1 MCKTVEKFTN
11 FALGKIQIQDM
22 NKFLTLLFLTLY
34 LPINCA
40 AQTMQLTLDSCINMA
55 LRENKQ
61 IQIAKLNADV
71 ATNTRKAAR
80 TKYLPQIS
88 AVGGYMHTG
97 DPVSLLNGDQKTML
111 TNMGTTSMGMIQQVG
126 AAELPKILGTF
137 AQIFPEKAPY
147 FQAMAPELAQKFG
160 ALTTQFGQSL
170 NQVGQ
175 NIVDAFNTDTRDMFG
190 GSVMF
195 TQPVYMGGAIVAANK
210 MASIAEEVA
219 KIKIQKTEEDLAYN
233 VQTAYYLVVEVEHKK
248 QLADEYANLIS
259 KLSKDVEKMVEEGV
273 ATRADGLKVSVKLN
287 EAEMQQLQAQDGL
300 VLSKML
306 LCKLIGLPLESDI
319 SVVTDVEDREITLN
333 TNNNRSE
340 LQMLG
345 KAVDIL
351 NQKTKITRATHLP
364 QVLLTG
370 GYAASNPSVYDG
382 FQKKFKGTWNV
393 GVMVRIPIWD
403 WNETGYKLRASK
415 AQTNIARMELGEA
428 EELIDLQITQ
438 TQFKLSEAEKKH
450 AVTIKNFETAEENL
464 RCANLGFAEG
474 VMTTTD
480 VMMAQTAWLQAKT
493 QKIEAEIGVI
503 TAKLALN
510 HAYGN

>member
-1 MCKTVEKFTN
+1 MKRY
-11 FALGKIQIQDM
+11 
-22 NKFLTLLFLTLY
+22 LFLLIVALY
-34 LPINCA
+34 LSSNA
-40 AQTMQLTLDSCINMA
+40 SAQTIHLSLDSCINMA
-55 LRENKQ
+55 MRENKQ
-61 IQIAKLNADV
+61 IQIAKLGADV
-71 ATNTRKAAR
+71 ASNTRKAAR
-80 TKYLPQIS
+80 AKYLPNIS

-97 DPVSLLNGDQKTML
+97 EEISILNDDQKTAL
-111 TNMGTTSMGMIQQVG
+111 SSLGTTSMSMVQATGS
-126 AAELPKILGTF
+126 AELPKIIGTF

-147 FQAMAPELAQKFG
+147 FQAMGADLAQKFG
-160 ALTTQFGQSL
+160 AMTTQFGQAL
-170 NQVGQ
+170 NQAGQ
-175 NIVDAFNTDTRDMFG
+175 DLVDAFRTDTRDVFG
-190 GSVMF
+190 GSVMV
-195 TQPVYMGGAIVAANK
+195 TQPVYMGGALVAANK

-219 KIKIQKTEEDLAYN
+219 NIKIRKSQDDLAYD
-233 VQTAYYLVVEVEHKK
+233 VQKAYYLVVEVEHKK
-248 QLADEYANLIS
+248 QLADEYAALIS
-259 KLSKDVEKMVEEGV
+259 KLNKDVAMMIEEGV

-287 EAEMQQLQAQDGL
+287 EAEMQQLQAEDGL

-306 LCKLIGLPLESDI
+306 LCKLIGMPLNSDI
-319 SVVTDVEDREITLN
+319 TLDTEVGERAIDVN

-340 LQMLG
+340 IQMLG

-351 NQKTKITRATHLP
+351 EQKTKITRAGNLP

-370 GYAASNPSVYDG
+370 GYAASNPNVFNG
-382 FQKKFKGTWNV
+382 FQNKFNGTWNV
-393 GVMVRIPIWD
+393 GVMVRVHIWD

-415 AQTNIARMELGEA
+415 AQTKIAKMELGEV

-438 TQFKLSEAEKKH
+438 SQFKLSEAEKKH
-450 AVTIKNFETAEENL
+450 TVTIKNFETAEENL

>member
-1 MCKTVEKFTN
+1 MKK
-11 FALGKIQIQDM
+11 L
-22 NKFLTLLFLTLY
+22 LTLLILSLY
-34 LPINCA
+34 LSVDCG
-40 AQTMQLTLDSCINMA
+40 AQGLQLSLDSCISMA

-71 ATNTRKAAR
+71 ASNTRKAAR
-80 TKYLPQIS
+80 TKYLPHVS

-97 DPVSLLNGDQKTML
+97 DPISILNTDQQAML
-111 TNMGTTSMGMIQQVG
+111 SNLGTTTMTPIQQIG
-126 AAELPKILGTF
+126 QAELPNILGAF

-147 FQAMAPELAQKFG
+147 FQAMGTELGQKFS
-160 ALTTQFGQSL
+160 ALTQQLGQSL

-175 NIVDAFNTDTRDMFG
+175 DIVNAFETDTRDVFG
-190 GSVMF
+190 GSVMLN
-195 TQPVYMGGAIVAANK
+195 QPLYMGGAIIAANK
-210 MASIAEEVA
+210 MASIAEEIA
-219 KIKIQKTEEDLAYN
+219 KIKVRKSEEDLVYD
-233 VQTAYYLVVEVEHKK
+233 VQKAYYLVVEVSHKK
-248 QLADEYANLIS
+248 ELADEYAALIR
-259 KLSKDVEKMVEEGV
+259 KLSGDVAKMVEEGV

-300 VLSKML
+300 VLTKMV
-306 LCKLIGLPLESDI
+306 LCKLIGLPLDTDI
-319 SVVTDVEDREITLN
+319 NVNSEVEERQVDLN

-340 LQMLG
+340 LMLLG
-345 KAVDIL
+345 KAVNL
-351 NQKTKITRATHLP
+351 LEQKTKITRATNLP

-370 GYAASNPSVYDG
+370 GYMASNPSVYNG

-403 WNETGYKLRASK
+403 WNETGYRVRASK
-415 AQTNIARMELGEA
+415 AQTNIAKMELREV

-438 TQFKLSEAEKKH
+438 TQFKLTEAEKKH
-450 AVTIKNFETAEENL
+450 AVTVKNFETAEENL

>member
-1 MCKTVEKFTN
+1 MKRY
-11 FALGKIQIQDM
+11 
-22 NKFLTLLFLTLY
+22 LFLLIVALY
-34 LPINCA
+34 LSSNA
-40 AQTMQLTLDSCINMA
+40 SAQTIHLSLDSCINMA

-61 IQIAKLNADV
+61 IQIAKLGADV
-71 ATNTRKAAR
+71 ASNTRKAAR
-80 TKYLPQIS
+80 AKYLPNIS

-97 DPVSLLNGDQKTML
+97 DEISILNDDQKIAL
-111 TNMGTTSMGMIQQVG
+111 SSLGTTSMSMVQATGS
-126 AAELPKILGTF
+126 AELPKIIGTF

-147 FQAMAPELAQKFG
+147 FQAMGADLAEKFG
-160 ALTTQFGQSL
+160 ALTTQFGQAL
-170 NQVGQ
+170 NKAGQ
-175 NIVDAFNTDTRDMFG
+175 DVVDAFKTDTRDVFG
-190 GSVMF
+190 GSVMV
-195 TQPVYMGGAIVAANK
+195 TQPVYMGGALVAANK

-219 KIKIQKTEEDLAYN
+219 NIKIRKSQDDLAYD
-233 VQTAYYLVVEVEHKK
+233 VQKAYYLVVEVEHKK
-248 QLADEYANLIS
+248 QLADEYAALIS
-259 KLSKDVEKMVEEGV
+259 KLNKDVAMMIEEGV

-287 EAEMQQLQAQDGL
+287 EAEMQQLQAEDGL

-306 LCKLIGLPLESDI
+306 LCKLIGMPLNSDI
-319 SVVTDVEDREITLN
+319 TLDTEVGEREIDVN

-340 LQMLG
+340 IQMLG

-351 NQKTKITRATHLP
+351 EQKTKITRAGNLP

-370 GYAASNPSVYDG
+370 GYAASNPNVFNG
-382 FQKKFKGTWNV
+382 FQNKFNGTWNV
-393 GVMVRIPIWD
+393 GVMVRVPIWD

-415 AQTNIARMELGEA
+415 AQTKIAKMELGEV

-438 TQFKLSEAEKKH
+438 SQFKLSEAEKKH
-450 AVTIKNFETAEENL
+450 TVTIKNFETAEENL

>member
-1 MCKTVEKFTN
+1 MKK
-11 FALGKIQIQDM
+11 LSI
-22 NKFLTLLFLTLY
+22 LLIFTLY
-34 LPINCA
+34 LSLSA
-40 AQTMQLTLDSCINMA
+40 SAQTMHLSLDSCINMA

-61 IQIAKLNADV
+61 IQIAKLGADV
-71 ATNTRKAAR
+71 ASNTRKAAR
-80 TKYLPQIS
+80 AKYLPNIS

-97 DPVSLLNGDQKTML
+97 DEISILNDDQKTAL
-111 TNMGTTSMGMIQQVG
+111 SSLGTTSMGMVQATG
-126 AAELPKILGTF
+126 SAELPKIIGTF

-147 FQAMAPELAQKFG
+147 FQAMGTELAQKFG
-160 ALTTQFGQSL
+160 TMTTQFGQAL
-170 NQVGQ
+170 NQAGQ
-175 NIVDAFNTDTRDMFG
+175 EVVDAFRTDTRDVFG
-190 GSVMF
+190 GSVML
-195 TQPVYMGGAIVAANK
+195 TQPIFMGGAIVAANK

-219 KIKIQKTEEDLAYN
+219 NIQIRKSQEDLAYD
-233 VQTAYYLVVEVEHKK
+233 VQKAYYLVVEVEHKK
-248 QLADEYANLIS
+248 HLADEYAALIA
-259 KLSKDVEKMVEEGV
+259 KLDKDVAMMIDEGV
-273 ATRADGLKVSVKLN
+273 ATRADGLKVSVKHN
-287 EAEMQQLQAQDGL
+287 EAEMQQLQAEDGL

-306 LCKLIGLPLESDI
+306 LCKLVGLPLDSDI
-319 SVVTDVEDREITLN
+319 TLDTEVGGREVDVN
-333 TNNNRSE
+333 TSNNRSE
-340 LQMLG
+340 IQMLG

-351 NQKTKITRATHLP
+351 EQKTKLTRAAHLP

-370 GYAASNPSVYDG
+370 GYAASNPNVFNG
-382 FQKKFKGTWNV
+382 FQNKFNGTWNV
-393 GVMVRIPIWD
+393 GVMVRVPIWD
-403 WNETGYKLRASK
+403 WNETGYKVRASK
-415 AQTNIARMELGEA
+415 AQTNIAKMELGEV

-438 TQFKLSEAEKKH
+438 SQFKLSEAEKKH

>member
-1 MCKTVEKFTN
+1 MKRYF
-11 FALGKIQIQDM
+11 
-22 NKFLTLLFLTLY
+22 FLLIVALY
-34 LPINCA
+34 LSSNA
-40 AQTMQLTLDSCINMA
+40 SAQTIHLSLDSCINMA

-61 IQIAKLNADV
+61 IQIAKLGADV
-71 ATNTRKAAR
+71 ASNTRKAAR
-80 TKYLPQIS
+80 AKYLPNIS

-97 DPVSLLNGDQKTML
+97 EEISILNDDQKTAL
-111 TNMGTTSMGMIQQVG
+111 SSLGTTSMSMVQATGS
-126 AAELPKILGTF
+126 AELPKIIGTF

-147 FQAMAPELAQKFG
+147 FQAMGADLAQKFG
-160 ALTTQFGQSL
+160 AMTTQFGQAL
-170 NQVGQ
+170 NQAGQ
-175 NIVDAFNTDTRDMFG
+175 DLVDAFRTDTRDVFG
-190 GSVMF
+190 GSVMV
-195 TQPVYMGGAIVAANK
+195 TQPVYMGGALVAANK
-210 MASIAEEVA
+210 MASIAEEIA
-219 KIKIQKTEEDLAYN
+219 NIKIRKSQDDLAYD
-233 VQTAYYLVVEVEHKK
+233 VQKAYYLVVEVEHKK
-248 QLADEYANLIS
+248 QLADEYAALIS
-259 KLSKDVEKMVEEGV
+259 KLNKDVAMMIEEGV

-287 EAEMQQLQAQDGL
+287 EAEMQQLQAEDGL

-306 LCKLIGLPLESDI
+306 LCKLIGMPLNSDI
-319 SVVTDVEDREITLN
+319 TLYTEVGEREIDVN

-340 LQMLG
+340 IQMLG

-351 NQKTKITRATHLP
+351 EQKTKITRAGNLP

-370 GYAASNPSVYDG
+370 GYAASNPNVFNG
-382 FQKKFKGTWNV
+382 FQNKFNGTWNV
-393 GVMVRIPIWD
+393 GVMVRVPIWD

-415 AQTNIARMELGEA
+415 AQTKIAKMELGEV

-438 TQFKLSEAEKKH
+438 SQFKLSEAEKKH
-450 AVTIKNFETAEENL
+450 TVTIKNFETAEENL

>member
-1 MCKTVEKFTN
+1 
-11 FALGKIQIQDM
+11 
-22 NKFLTLLFLTLY
+22 
-34 LPINCA
+34 
-40 AQTMQLTLDSCINMA
+40 
-55 LRENKQ
+55 
-61 IQIAKLNADV
+61 
-71 ATNTRKAAR
+71 
-80 TKYLPQIS
+80 
-88 AVGGYMHTG
+88 MHTG
-97 DPVSLLNGDQKTML
+97 DPISLLNGDQKTML

-210 MASIAEEVA
+210 MASIAEEIA

-319 SVVTDVEDREITLN
+319 SVVTDVEDRDC
-333 TNNNRSE
+333 S
-340 LQMLG
+340 QY
-345 KAVDIL
+345 
-351 NQKTKITRATHLP
+351 Q
-364 QVLLTG
+364 QQ
-370 GYAASNPSVYDG
+370 S
-382 FQKKFKGTWNV
+382 FGTS
-393 GVMVRIPIWD
+393 D
-403 WNETGYKLRASK
+403 
-415 AQTNIARMELGEA
+415 
-428 EELIDLQITQ
+428 
-438 TQFKLSEAEKKH
+438 
-450 AVTIKNFETAEENL
+450 
-464 RCANLGFAEG
+464 
-474 VMTTTD
+474 
-480 VMMAQTAWLQAKT
+480 AWQ
-493 QKIEAEIGVI
+493 GS
-503 TAKLALN
+503 
-510 HAYGN
+510 

>member
-1 MCKTVEKFTN
+1 MKKY
-11 FALGKIQIQDM
+11 
-22 NKFLTLLFLTLY
+22 LLILSFILS
-34 LPINCA
+34 INA
-40 AQTMQLTLDSCINMA
+40 ASAQTIHLSLDSCINMA

-61 IQIAKLNADV
+61 IKIAKLNADV
-71 ATNTRKAAR
+71 AKNTRKAAR
-80 TKYLPQIS
+80 TKYLPNIS

-97 DPVSLLNGDQKTML
+97 DEMSILNTDQKTAL
-111 TNMGTTSMGMIQQVG
+111 STLGTTSMGTVQAVG
-126 AAELPKILGTF
+126 SAELPKILGTF

-170 NQVGQ
+170 DQIGQ
-175 NIVDAFNTDTRDMFG
+175 NIVDAFKTDTRDVFG
-190 GSVMF
+190 GSVMV

-210 MASIAEEVA
+210 MASIAEEIANISV
-219 KIKIQKTEEDLAYN
+219 QKSEDDLAYN
-233 VQTAYYLVVEVEHKK
+233 VETAYYLVVEVEHKK
-248 QLADEYANLIS
+248 TLADEYASLIS
-259 KLSKDVEKMVEEGV
+259 KLNNDVTKMIEEGV
-273 ATRADGLKVSVKLN
+273 ATRADGLKVNVKLN
-287 EAEMQQLQAQDGL
+287 EAEMQKLQAEDGL
-300 VLSKML
+300 TLSKML
-306 LCKLIGLPLESDI
+306 LCKLIGLPLDSDI
-319 SVVTDVEDREITLN
+319 SLDNEVGDRDVTVN

-340 LQMLG
+340 IQMLG

-351 NQKTKITRATHLP
+351 EQKTKITRASNLP

-370 GYAASNPSVYDG
+370 GYMGSNPNVFNG
-382 FQKKFKGTWNV
+382 FEKKFNGTWNV

-415 AQTNIARMELGEA
+415 AQTSIARMELDDV
-428 EELIDLQITQ
+428 EELINLQITQ
-438 TQFKLSEAEKKH
+438 SQFKLSEAEKKH
-450 AVTIKNFETAEENL
+450 LVTVKNFETAEENL
-464 RCANLGFAEG
+464 RCANLGFSEG

>member
-1 MCKTVEKFTN
+1 MK
-11 FALGKIQIQDM
+11 KI
-22 NKFLTLLFLTLY
+22 LTLLILSLY
-34 LPINCA
+34 LSVNCG
-40 AQTMQLTLDSCINMA
+40 AQGLQLSLDSCISMA

-71 ATNTRKAAR
+71 ASNTRKAAR
-80 TKYLPQIS
+80 TKYLPHVS

-97 DPVSLLNGDQKTML
+97 DPISILNTDQQALLSNL
-111 TNMGTTSMGMIQQVG
+111 GTVAMTPIQQAG
-126 AAELPKILGTF
+126 QTELPKILGTF
-137 AQIFPEKAPY
+137 AQIFPDKAPY
-147 FQAMAPELAQKFG
+147 FQAMGTELGQKFS
-160 ALTTQFGQSL
+160 ALTQQFGQSL

-175 NIVDAFNTDTRDMFG
+175 DIVNAFETDTRDVFG
-190 GSVMF
+190 GSVMLN
-195 TQPVYMGGAIVAANK
+195 QPLYMGGAIIAANK
-210 MASIAEEVA
+210 MASIAEEIA
-219 KIKIQKTEEDLAYN
+219 KIKVRKSEEDLVYD
-233 VQTAYYLVVEVEHKK
+233 VQKAYYLVVEVSHKK
-248 QLADEYANLIS
+248 ELADEYAALIR
-259 KLSKDVEKMVEEGV
+259 KLSGDVAKMVEEGV

-300 VLSKML
+300 VLTKMV
-306 LCKLIGLPLESDI
+306 LCKLIGLPLDTDI
-319 SVVTDVEDREITLN
+319 NVNTEVEERQVDLN

-340 LQMLG
+340 LMLLG
-345 KAVDIL
+345 KAVNL
-351 NQKTKITRATHLP
+351 LEQKTKITRATNLP

-370 GYAASNPSVYDG
+370 GYMASNPNVYNG

-403 WNETGYKLRASK
+403 WNETGYRVRASK
-415 AQTNIARMELGEA
+415 AQTNIAKMELGEV

-438 TQFKLSEAEKKH
+438 TQFKLTEAEKKH
-450 AVTIKNFETAEENL
+450 AVTVKNFETAEENL

>member
-1 MCKTVEKFTN
+1 MKRY
-11 FALGKIQIQDM
+11 
-22 NKFLTLLFLTLY
+22 LFLLIVALY
-34 LPINCA
+34 LSSNA
-40 AQTMQLTLDSCINMA
+40 SAQTIHLSLDSCINMA

-61 IQIAKLNADV
+61 IQIAKLGADV
-71 ATNTRKAAR
+71 ASNTRKAAR
-80 TKYLPQIS
+80 AKYLPNIS

-97 DPVSLLNGDQKTML
+97 EEISILNDDQKTAL
-111 TNMGTTSMGMIQQVG
+111 SSLGTTSMSMVQATGS
-126 AAELPKILGTF
+126 AELPKIIGTF

-147 FQAMAPELAQKFG
+147 FQAMGADLAQKFG
-160 ALTTQFGQSL
+160 AMTTQFGQAL
-170 NQVGQ
+170 NQAGQ
-175 NIVDAFNTDTRDMFG
+175 DLVDAFRTDTRDVFG
-190 GSVMF
+190 GSVMV
-195 TQPVYMGGAIVAANK
+195 TQPVYMGGALVAANK

-219 KIKIQKTEEDLAYN
+219 NIKIRKSQDDLAYD
-233 VQTAYYLVVEVEHKK
+233 VQKAYYLVVEVEHKK
-248 QLADEYANLIS
+248 QLADEYAALIS
-259 KLSKDVEKMVEEGV
+259 KLNKDVAMMIEEGV

-287 EAEMQQLQAQDGL
+287 EAEMQQLQAEDGL

-306 LCKLIGLPLESDI
+306 LCKLIGMPLNSDI
-319 SVVTDVEDREITLN
+319 TLDTEVGEREIDVN

-340 LQMLG
+340 IQMLG

-351 NQKTKITRATHLP
+351 EQKTKITRAGNLP

-370 GYAASNPSVYDG
+370 GYAASNPNVFNG
-382 FQKKFKGTWNV
+382 FQNKFNGTWNV
-393 GVMVRIPIWD
+393 GVMVRVPIWD

-415 AQTNIARMELGEA
+415 AQTKIAKMELGEV

-438 TQFKLSEAEKKH
+438 SQFKLSEAEKKH
-450 AVTIKNFETAEENL
+450 TVTIKNFETAEENL

>member
-1 MCKTVEKFTN
+1 MKKY
-11 FALGKIQIQDM
+11 
-22 NKFLTLLFLTLY
+22 LLLLLSLLV
-34 LPINCA
+34 LPNVS
-40 AQTMQLTLDSCINMA
+40 AQTYVLSLDSCINMA

-61 IQIAKLNADV
+61 IKIAKLNADV
-71 ATNTRKAAR
+71 ALNTKKAAR
-80 TKYLPQIS
+80 TKYLPNIS

-97 DPVSLLNGDQKTML
+97 DQISILNNDQKAAL
-111 TNMGTTSMGMIQQVG
+111 SSLGSTSMGAVQAVG
-126 AAELPKILGTF
+126 SAELPKILSTF

-160 ALTTQFGQSL
+160 ALTTQFGQAL
-170 NQVGQ
+170 DNVGQ
-175 NIVDAFNTDTRDMFG
+175 DIVKAFNTDTRDIMG
-190 GSVMF
+190 GSVML
-195 TQPVYMGGAIVAANK
+195 TQPLYMGGAIVAANK
-210 MASIAEEVA
+210 MASLAEEIA
-219 KIKIQKTEEDLAYN
+219 KIKIQKSEEDLAYN
-233 VQTAYYLVVEVEHKK
+233 VQTAYYLVVEVDHKK
-248 QLADEYANLIS
+248 HLADEYASLIS
-259 KLSKDVEKMVEEGV
+259 KLNNDVTRMIEEGV

-287 EAEMQQLQAQDGL
+287 EAEMQQLQAEDGL
-300 VLSKML
+300 ALSKML
-306 LCKLIGLPLESDI
+306 LCKLIGLPLDSNIE
-319 SVVTDVEDREITLN
+319 VETEVAERNININ
-333 TNNNRSE
+333 TNNNRAE
-340 LQMLG
+340 IQMLG

-351 NQKTKITRATHLP
+351 NQKTKITRSAILP
-364 QVLLTG
+364 QVLMTG
-370 GYAASNPSVYDG
+370 GYLTSNPNVFNG
-382 FQKKFKGTWNV
+382 FQKKFNGTWNV

-415 AQTNIARMELGEA
+415 AQTNIASMELEEA
-428 EELIDLQITQ
+428 QELIDLQITQ

>member
-1 MCKTVEKFTN
+1 
-11 FALGKIQIQDM
+11 M
-22 NKFLTLLFLTLY
+22 NHKVIMKKYLFLLLFLLG
-34 LPINCA
+34 LSNLS
-40 AQTMQLTLDSCINMA
+40 AQTNVLSLDSCINMA

-71 ATNTRKAAR
+71 SINTKKAAR
-80 TKYLPQIS
+80 TKYLPNIS

-97 DPVSLLNGDQKTML
+97 DQISILNNDQKAAL
-111 TNMGTTSMGMIQQVG
+111 SSLGTTSMGAVQAIG
-126 AAELPKILGTF
+126 SAELPKILSTF

-160 ALTTQFGQSL
+160 ALTTQFGQAL
-170 NQVGQ
+170 DNVGQ
-175 NIVDAFNTDTRDMFG
+175 DIVNAFNTDSRNIMG
-190 GSVMF
+190 GSVML
-195 TQPVYMGGAIVAANK
+195 TQPLYMGGAIVAANK
-210 MASIAEEVA
+210 MASLAEEIA
-219 KIKIQKTEEDLAYN
+219 KIRIQQSEDDLAYN

-248 QLADEYANLIS
+248 HLADEYASLIS
-259 KLSKDVEKMVEEGV
+259 KLNNDVTKMIEEGV

-287 EAEMQQLQAQDGL
+287 EAEMQQLQAEDGL
-300 VLSKML
+300 TLSKML
-306 LCKLIGLPLESDI
+306 LCKLIGLPLDSKIE
-319 SVVTDVEDREITLN
+319 VETEVAQRSININT
-333 TNNNRSE
+333 TNNRAE
-340 LQMLG
+340 IQMLG

-351 NQKTKITRATHLP
+351 NQKTKITRSAILP
-364 QVLLTG
+364 QVLMTG
-370 GYAASNPSVYDG
+370 GYLTSNPNVFNG
-382 FQKKFKGTWNV
+382 FQKKFNGTWNV
-393 GVMVRIPIWD
+393 GVMVRIPILD

-415 AQTNIARMELGEA
+415 AQTKIASMELEDA

-450 AVTIKNFETAEENL
+450 AITIKNFETAEENL

-493 QKIEAEIGVI
+493 HKIEAEIEVI